1 MFDKAL
7 FSLFQNQMDCVPHF
21 ELESTGDLRLDKT
34 SSSVDIIDIEKD
46 KKLDEI
52 KTIDNFNDNS
62 NFQSDEKGEFGDQ
75 SEQENNEISIIY
87 FCSMCPDNFDEKS
100 SLFKHFTA
108 VHEKIKKL
116 DCDICNSHFR
126 IESQLK
132 IHKKT
137 VHEKLKPYE
146 CKFCKATFGHK
157 QNMKRHIKNVH
168 EKLKS
173 FVCQVCEAT
182 FVLNKNLQCH
192 MKNVHSQWKP
202 CKLCAI
208 TILTEG
214 SLEVTCQDCSTK
226 LESLSV

>member
-1 MFDKAL
+1 M
-7 FSLFQNQMDCVPHF
+7 NCVPHF
-21 ELESTGDLRLDKT
+21 ELESTGDLRSDKT
-34 SSSVDIIDIEKD
+34 SSSVDIIDMEKD
-46 KKLDEI
+46 EKSDEI
-52 KTIDNFNDNS
+52 KTFDNFNDNS
-62 NFQSDEKGEFGDQ
+62 NFQSVNLTDEKGEFGDQ
-75 SEQENNEISIIY
+75 SEQENNETSIIY

-108 VHEKIKKL
+108 MHETIKKL

-157 QNMKRHIKNVH
+157 QNMKRHIRNVH
-168 EKLKS
+168 EEFKS

-182 FVLNKNLQCH
+182 FVLHKNLQCH
-192 MKNVHSQWKP
+192 MKNVHPQWKP
-202 CKLCAI
+202 CKLCAK
-208 TILTEG
+208 TTLTKG

-226 LESLSV
+226 LESL